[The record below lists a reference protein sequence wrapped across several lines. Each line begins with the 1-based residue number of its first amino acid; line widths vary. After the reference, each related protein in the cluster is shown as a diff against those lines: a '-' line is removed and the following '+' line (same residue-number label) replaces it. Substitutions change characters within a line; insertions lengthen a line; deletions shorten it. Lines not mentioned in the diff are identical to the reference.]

1 MKIKR
6 IAYQV
11 IIPLK
16 YMKVHFRAILLGP
29 VKNYNRALAIQRKE
43 VGREGGH
50 RVKRKEGRKKR
61 D

>member
-1 MKIKR
+1 
-6 IAYQV
+6 
-11 IIPLK
+11 
-16 YMKVHFRAILLGP
+16 MKVHFRAILLGP